1 MRLSKVDGCNREQV
15 EALIMAHLLA
25 LDAFL
30 KQKNGL
36 STEEIEL
43 IADEVMN
50 TYGYMLSFADINVI
64 FRNAKLGKYGE
75 LYGNLSCPK
84 IIKWFEQYASER
96 CNTAEQMSY
105 NADRAKYGST
115 QGRSGNEVLKSLGYA
130 FDEDGKILINKN
142 GSAVVDHTK
151 LAENNAKRKAEEE
164 RIAKAKQE
172 QVNKD
177 NDYLRWKLDY
187 QKKHPQK

>member
-1 MRLSKVDGCNREQV
+1 MRMSKVDGCNREQV